1 MIDVQEV
8 TVSSF
13 LASCLLKTKLIS
25 FLQFSDVMS
34 NFSYERNIE
43 LIEPSDDFNK
53 LQSLVGINDHF
64 LYLKKDYTEKLEDSS
79 LTVLEYLYSLTTDVT
94 RDYFKIEINE
104 NDKRNK
110 IIKRTKVHH

>member
-13 LASCLLKTKLIS
+13 LASHLLKSKLID
-25 FLQFSDVMS
+25 FLQFSNAMS

-53 LQSLVGINDHF
+53 LQNLVGMTDH
-64 LYLKKDYTEKLEDSS
+64 LIYLKKDYTEKLEDSS
-79 LTVLEYLYSLTTDVT
+79 LTVLEYLYSLTTDET

-104 NDKRNK
+104 NNK
-110 IIKRTKVHH
+110 INKRTKVHH